1 MWNLVNALRDDA
13 PRPSMDVDH
22 RGLFR
27 GMVGSAA
34 RESVAESLSES
45 LISASSKYNGSRR
58 DSQDGEEHLPW
69 RVGPTPTPGFM
80 RRPETRVYY
89 TSSADVADLID
100 QLSSDL
106 AGAARGRIDIRP
118 TSPGG
123 TPQGDLDDDEAYY
136 EQQVPSIEG
145 RLESAEHAYEPG
157 QFSDAPSPMNAAPKE
172 ATVTHLRPDAHHA
185 YAAGVGLAQ
194 GRAGDAHGG
203 SGGQQFGVG
212 SPSAASFTGS
222 DISSPEQS
230 VQDRLQAL
238 MDRLRAAPG
247 GVGRVGGQ

>member
-27 GMVGSAA
+27 GIVGNAA
-34 RESVAESLSES
+34 RDSVAESLSES

-58 DSQDGEEHLPW
+58 DSQDGEEDLPW

-80 RRPETRVYY
+80 RRPDTRVYY

-123 TPQGDLDDDEAYY
+123 TRQGDADGYY
-136 EQQVPSIEG
+136 DQAQPSIAG
-145 RLESAEHAYEPG
+145 RLESAEHYEPG
-157 QFSDAPSPMNAAPKE
+157 QFSDAPSPMNAPKE
-172 ATVTHLRPDAHHA
+172 ASVTHLRPDAHHA
-185 YAAGVGLAQ
+185 YAAGMGLGQ
-194 GRAGDAHGG
+194 GGTSGAGAGA